1 MSYID
6 VVERMNASIA
16 FASNDPRASRDTAK
30 MVETGVKKLCQ
41 LYTKL
46 IAEGSSGASLSGP
59 GINPPGFPS
68 YLYDSLDPLV
78 AALRALPLPA
88 TYPSH
93 PAAPAIL
100 KTLTEAQKGYGEMRG
115 AFCKKC
121 LEAMGGRR
129 IIDRVETIPGVQG
142 GKEIGM
148 WIEGIITV
156 AESEY
161 QLLGRLAPLPGNASI
176 QPTFSTLLAPLAT
189 MMSTTLTLLITLIK
203 GSLAKYTFLALAAY
217 EALSNV
223 QLHWDDVAHK
233 TGRKENEVKDSVNSL
248 RAVCLRS
255 FPEFLLDV
263 RAAGTRTNVEVGT
276 GLHEITTLA
285 ASYLSQ
291 LPEVLDA
298 VGSALVA
305 LGDGMWKMGEG
316 AGKVFGK
323 SDQDD
328 ERIVIEHFI
337 CSWRSLHPVHTANTS

>member
-1 MSYID
+1 MNYID
-6 VVERMNASIA
+6 AIERMNVNIA
-16 FASNDPRASRDTAK
+16 FASNDPRASRDTAR

-46 IAEGSSGASLSGP
+46 IAEGSSGAPPSGS
-59 GINPPGFPS
+59 GIQPPGFPS
-68 YLYDSLDPLV
+68 HLFGTLDPLV

-88 TYPSH
+88 THPSH

-121 LEAMGGRR
+121 LEVMGGRR
-129 IIDRVETIPGVQG
+129 IIDRIEMIPGIQG
-142 GKEIGM
+142 GKEIGV
-148 WIEGIITV
+148 WIEGITAV

-161 QLLGRLAPLPGNASI
+161 QLLGRLAPLPSNTNI
-176 QPTFSTLLAPLAT
+176 QPTFSTLLAPLVT
-189 MMSTTLTLLITLIK
+189 MTSTTFTHFITLIK
-203 GSLAKYTFLALAAY
+203 GSLSKHTFLALAAY
-217 EALSNV
+217 EALGNV
-223 QLHWDDVAHK
+223 QLNWSDVVHK
-233 TGRKENEVKDSVNSL
+233 TGRKEDEVKDSVNSL

-263 RAAGTRTNVEVGT
+263 RAAGTKTNVEVGT

-285 ASYLSQ
+285 TSYLSQ
-291 LPEVLDA
+291 IPEVMDA
-298 VGSALVA
+298 VGSALVT

-328 ERIVIEHFI
+328 ERVVIEHFI
-337 CSWRSLHPVHTANTS
+337 CSWPFLRATYTTNIP

>member
-1 MSYID
+1 MGYID
-6 VVERMNASIA
+6 VVERMNANIA

-30 MVETGVKKLCQ
+30 LVEAGVKKLCQ

-46 IAEGSSGASLSGP
+46 IAEGSSGAPPSGTN
-59 GINPPGFPS
+59 IKPPGFPS

-88 TYPSH
+88 THPSH

-100 KTLTEAQKGYGEMRG
+100 KSLTEAQKGYGEMRG
-115 AFCKKC
+115 VFCKRC

-129 IIDRVETIPGVQG
+129 IIDRVESIPGIQG
-142 GKEIGM
+142 GKEIGV
-148 WIEGIITV
+148 WIEGITAV

-161 QLLGRLAPLPGNASI
+161 QLLGRLAPLPSNTTI
-176 QPTFSTLLAPLAT
+176 RPTFSTLLAPLVT
-189 MMSTTLTLLITLIK
+189 MTSTTLTLLITLIK
-203 GSLAKYTFLALAAY
+203 GSLTKYTFLALAAY
-217 EALSNV
+217 ESLGNV
-223 QLHWDDVAHK
+223 QFKWDDVVRK

-263 RAAGTRTNVEVGT
+263 RAAGSQTNVEVGT
-276 GLHEITTLA
+276 GLHVITTLA

-305 LGDGMWKMGEG
+305 MGDGMWKMGEG

-328 ERIVIEHFI
+328 ERIVIEHFV
-337 CSWRSLHPVHTANTS
+337 CSWPFSNTTHD

>member
-1 MSYID
+1 
-6 VVERMNASIA
+6 
-16 FASNDPRASRDTAK
+16 

-46 IAEGSSGASLSGP
+46 IAEGSSGAPPSGP
-59 GINPPGFPS
+59 GIKWPGFPS

-88 TYPSH
+88 THPSH
-93 PAAPAIL
+93 PAAPTIL

-129 IIDRVETIPGVQG
+129 IIDRIETIPGIQG
-142 GKEIGM
+142 GKEIGV

-161 QLLGRLAPLPGNASI
+161 QLLGRLAPLPGISNI
-176 QPTFSTLLAPLAT
+176 QPTFSTLLTPSVT
-189 MMSTTLTLLITLIK
+189 MTSTTLTLLITLIK
-203 GSLAKYTFLALAAY
+203 GSLTKYTFLALATY
-217 EALSNV
+217 EALGNV
-223 QLHWDDVAHK
+223 QSNWDDVIRK

-263 RAAGTRTNVEVGT
+263 RAAGTKTNVEVGT

-285 ASYLSQ
+285 TSYLTQ
-291 LPEVLDA
+291 IPAVLDA
-298 VGSALVA
+298 VGSALVT

-328 ERIVIEHFI
+328 ERVVIEHFI
-337 CSWRSLHPVHTANTS
+337 CLWPFLRFTLTPNIP